1 MNRVWVIVA
10 LLLCAGCS
18 TVRGTKL
25 WAPTWF
31 ELEPIAPRVFVNKGM
46 PPAQRQLVLELVAE
60 SEQRLTHYYGT
71 VTSTPKLFFCSTEA
85 CFQSFGGSTNRAK
98 SFGDYG
104 SLFSPR
110 GISAPIVSH
119 ERSHVELYA
128 RIDSFRMLRRVPS
141 WFNEGLVVAVSEE
154 PTHAESVCGE
164 ARTTGVPLPPL
175 AKLESMRQW
184 LDAVEKYRNP
194 ELNPKNLAV
203 VYATA
208 GCEVRP
214 WLQRV
219 GASGLLSF
227 IAQMRSGTEFPVAYK
242 NAQLTSTKG
251 DRLMAPV
258 SSSVKLEP

>member
-60 SEQRLTHYYGT
+60 SEQRLARYYGE
-71 VTSTPKLFFCSTEA
+71 VASTPKLFFCSTEA
-85 CFQSFGGSTNRAK
+85 CFRSFGGSTNRAK

-110 GISAPIVSH
+110 GTSIPILSH
-119 ERSHVELYA
+119 ERSHVELYSRA
-128 RIDSFRMLRRVPS
+128 GGFLTMRRVPS
-141 WFNEGLVVAVSEE
+141 WFDEGLAVAVSEE
-154 PTHAESVCGE
+154 PTHAESVCEE
-164 ARTTGVPLPPL
+164 ARKEGVPLPPL
-175 AKLESMRQW
+175 AELESGRQW
-184 LDAVEKYRNP
+184 LEAVRKYRNP
-194 ELNPKNLAV
+194 GLNPKNLAV

-208 GCEVRP
+208 GCEVGS
-214 WLQRV
+214 WLRSV
-219 GASGLLSF
+219 GASGLQSLIEQVRAGAEFS
-227 IAQMRSGTEFPVAYK
+227 IAYQSVQGTYRSTGMR
-242 NAQLTSTKG
+242 
-251 DRLMAPV
+251 
-258 SSSVKLEP
+258 